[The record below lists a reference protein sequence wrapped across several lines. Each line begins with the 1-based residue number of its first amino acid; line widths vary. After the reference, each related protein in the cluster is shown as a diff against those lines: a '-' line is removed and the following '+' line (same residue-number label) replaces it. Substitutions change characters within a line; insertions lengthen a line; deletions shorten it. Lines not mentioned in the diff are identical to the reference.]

1 MKKSWAALLCV
12 VYLTSAAGVVG
23 AENNSSTSVVS
34 VNESQNNASDEQSRR
49 MKDITVTATRTE
61 ALVRDVPIATTII
74 SQEEIKSRQY
84 RNLEQALQSVPGVAF
99 STDAHGGQNI
109 TMRGAESRHTLILID
124 IPIDESD
131 SSSAHYSTIPL
142 GIILMDECILT
153 VCTAQSRL
161 LNDFIVGH
169 IKEFFTFKKT
179 RFILQI
185 LYKNATYYLLY
196 LRRINKLTI
205 EIEREIHNSMKNK
218 ELLQLLELEKSLIY
232 FSTSLKSIE
241 LVLQKLLR
249 TSAIKKYPE
258 DEDLLEDVIIENK
271 QAVEMA
277 TIYGDILSRIM
288 DAFSAI
294 INNNQNN
301 VMQFLTVVTFIFSI
315 PTIVSGFFG
324 MNVANL
330 PFETD
335 PYGFWIILL
344 ITTVICLILTILLSK
359 NKLL

>member
-1 MKKSWAALLCV
+1 MIRYYKTIEGKLEKLNSYEDGCWVNLVEPTNEEIFELSNILDLDIDSINAAL
-12 VYLTSAAGVVG
+12 
-23 AENNSSTSVVS
+23 
-34 VNESQNNASDEQSRR
+34 DEEERSRIEVE
-49 MKDITVTATRTE
+49 D
-61 ALVRDVPIATTII
+61 
-74 SQEEIKSRQY
+74 
-84 RNLEQALQSVPGVAF
+84 N
-99 STDAHGGQNI
+99 
-109 TMRGAESRHTLILID
+109 HTLVLID
-124 IPIDESD
+124 IPIDESS

-142 GIILMDECILT
+142 GIILMDECIVT

-294 INNNQNN
+294 INNN

-324 MNVANL
+324 MNVINL
-330 PFETD
+330 PFEND

-344 ITTVICLILTILLSK
+344 ITTVICLILTVLLSK